1 MLKQY
6 RAYLQDGC
14 IDRELFEM
22 TSEHVVF
29 SELPSFLPNKYAY
42 ANSDEIQKEMFLL
55 FSDQS
60 MLHYTEKT
68 KSKYKTISELLRAEE
83 MALDDFALFQVQ
95 PIKWLIDR
103 GSILE
108 SDNTLR
114 VNEERVFVLRD
125 LYEHEVICP
134 TYFQRTKSVIEAL
147 IRNNDLRYGSTLFSE
162 PEQAY
167 LNYQLNQAE
176 FSNGLDLRNKY
187 IHSSYS
193 RDPRI
198 QEEDYDRL
206 LRIMALVVMKVN
218 EEFCLKDLRE

>member
-1 MLKQY
+1 MRKFNEDTRVKIPATLHFMKLGYSYQSLKDADVDFDTKILVNRFKPAIEKINRRDY
-6 RAYLQDGC
+6 SN
-14 IDRELFEM
+14 I
-22 TSEHVVF
+22 
-29 SELPSFLPNKYAY
+29 
-42 ANSDEIQKEMFLL
+42 EIE
-55 FSDQS
+55 S
-60 MLHYTEKT
+60 
-68 KSKYKTISELLRAEE
+68 LLRE
-83 MALDDFALFQVQ
+83 
-95 PIKWLIDR
+95 I
-103 GSILE
+103 
-108 SDNTLR
+108 
-114 VNEERVFVLRD
+114 
-125 LYEHEVICP
+125 HE
-134 TYFQRTKSVIEAL
+134 L

-218 EEFCLKDLRE
+218 EEFCLRDLRDQE